1 MTREASATPGTKRL
15 VLARLSMELQ
25 QSSALPSTEVHCQL
39 RWNKSVAK
47 IVFSVDI
54 GDRIGVKY
62 N

>member
-1 MTREASATPGTKRL
+1 MTREASATPGTKRP

-25 QSSALPSTEVHCQL
+25 QSSTLPSIEVHCQL

-54 GDRIGVKY
+54 GDRIEVKH